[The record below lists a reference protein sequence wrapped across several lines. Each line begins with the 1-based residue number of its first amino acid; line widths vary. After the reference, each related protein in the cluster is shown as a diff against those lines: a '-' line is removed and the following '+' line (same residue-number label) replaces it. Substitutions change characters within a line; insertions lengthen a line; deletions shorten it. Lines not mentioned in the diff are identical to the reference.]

1 MKMRTMALAT
11 VAALA
16 LAGCG
21 RTSDDTSTT
30 NTPTADNVL
39 TTDVDTPV
47 ANTVVGPDQAFA
59 NTAAASDAFEIATSQ
74 LALTASQNP
83 KIKKFA
89 EQMVAAH
96 TESTNKLKAAAS
108 GLSPAIVPD
117 PTLTAEQQGKLELLR
132 SKTGKDF
139 DEAYADAQEDAHE
152 AALAALKSYAATG
165 AVPAFKTFANELV
178 PKVTAHLNM
187 AKGLD

>member
-30 NTPTADNVL
+30 HTPTADNVL
-39 TTDVDTPV
+39 TTTVDEPV
-47 ANTVVGPDQAFA
+47 ANTMAGPDQTFA

-74 LALTASQNP
+74 LALTASQNA

-89 EQMVAAH
+89 EQMVTAH
-96 TESTNKLKAAAS
+96 TESTGKLKAAAA
-108 GLSPAIVPD
+108 GLSPAIAPD
-117 PTLTAEQQGKLELLR
+117 PTLTPEQQGKLDMLR
-132 SKTGKDF
+132 AKTGKDF
-139 DEAYADAQEDAHE
+139 DDAYADIQEDAHE
-152 AALAALKSYAATG
+152 KALAALKDYAATG
-165 AVPAFKTFANELV
+165 AVPAFKSFASEMV

>member
-11 VAALA
+11 VATLA

-39 TTDVDTPV
+39 TTTADGL
-47 ANTVVGPDQAFA
+47 ANTVVNADQSFA
-59 NTAAASDAFEIATSQ
+59 NTAASSDAFEIATSQ
-74 LALTASQNP
+74 LALTASQDA

-89 EQMVAAH
+89 EQMVTAH
-96 TESTNKLKAAAS
+96 TESTGKLKAAAV
-108 GLSPAIVPD
+108 GLTPAVTPD
-117 PTLTAEQQGKLELLR
+117 PTLTPEQQGKLDMLR
-132 SKTGKDF
+132 TKTGKDF
-139 DEAYADAQEDAHE
+139 DDAYADIQEDAHE
-152 AALAALKSYAATG
+152 KALAALKDYAATG
-165 AVPAFKTFANELV
+165 AVPAFKSFANEMV